1 MTTIALRERLPAFDP
16 ARAALLSRLLPR
28 LDGHR
33 VGDLRLSVAPGQ
45 APHAVIALA
54 SDAGNFELSPVIAA
68 DAVPTLVADDGTP
81 DAVAAV
87 AALAALEPLVAAVEH
102 ALRLALHPT
111 GVGTAT
117 LTQWLQVEASDAGG
131 NVRHVAL
138 LGFAGDL
145 RLPPSPAVAPAFAP
159 SLRTNFR
166 FLADGPVLSSERIA
180 ALALG
185 DVVLL
190 GAVLPGRIDFGGAAR
205 PAQFRPADATLTIT
219 DPQGPNPMS
228 EAEAPLDPD
237 LRLPLTVEIGGG
249 TATLGELSGLVAG
262 SVVPL
267 GITGATLPVTLSIG
281 GSAVAHG
288 ELVAI
293 GDAYGVLVTRRL
305 VD

>member
-1 MTTIALRERLPAFDP
+1 MTTQPLRKRLPALDP
-16 ARAALLSRLLPR
+16 ARAALLSRLLPL
-28 LDGHR
+28 LDGHHA
-33 VGDLRLSVAPGQ
+33 GDLRLSVAPGH
-45 APHAVIALA
+45 APHAVIVLA
-54 SDAGNFELSPVIAA
+54 SDAGSFEISPVIAA
-68 DAVPTLVADDGTP
+68 DAVPTLVADDGAP

-102 ALRLALHPT
+102 ALRLALRPT

-117 LTQWLQVEASDAGG
+117 AAHWLRVEACDAEGI
-131 NVRHVAL
+131 VRHVAL
-138 LGFAGDL
+138 LGIADDL
-145 RLPPSPAVAPAFAP
+145 RLPPAPAVAPAFAP
-159 SLRTNFR
+159 RLRAPFR
-166 FLADGPVLSSERIA
+166 FLADGPALSPARVA
-180 ALALG
+180 ALAVG

-190 GAVLPGRIDFGGAAR
+190 GGAVLQGTIDYGGTTR
-205 PAQFRPADATLTIT
+205 PAHFRPADATLTI
-219 DPQGPNPMS
+219 QGPNPMS
-228 EAEAPLDPD
+228 EAETPLDPD

-281 GSAVAHG
+281 GGAVAHG

-293 GDAYGVLVTRRL
+293 GDAYGVLITRRL